1 MTPREEYTELLKLVE
16 AMNTEAVAGSAGTT
30 NVAGSVGTTNVAGSA
45 GEPQCSTQTVAEV
58 IAESLIKQYEPY
70 IEMTKVFPLLLPVA
84 QEAINNMKS
93 VMPLYEQF
101 RDFARKELQDSVLLT
116 FTEAKKVCESDD
128 YTALELTK
136 LVMTQ
141 NNRLSEVVKQA
152 VNNKQATDKKTKQQW
167 GGL

>member
-16 AMNTEAVAGSAGTT
+16 AMNTEAVAGAT
-30 NVAGSVGTTNVAGSA
+30 NVAGSVG
-45 GEPQCSTQTVAEV
+45 EPQCSTKTVAEV

-70 IEMTKVFPLLLPVA
+70 IEMTKVVPLLLPVA

-116 FTEAKKVCESDD
+116 FTEAKKVCESD